1 MAAEE
6 PIVDEIVEGDAEEE
20 VEEERLLL
28 PLMFEAPNFETDVSG
43 NREDGRLV
51 KRDEDAVIGVAEE
64 GCVGDEDAAPVDF
77 WLLSEPPTVALLS

>member
-20 VEEERLLL
+20 VEEERVLL
-28 PLMFEAPNFETDVSG
+28 PLTFEATNFETDVSG

-51 KRDEDAVIGVAEE
+51 RRGEDAVTGVAEE
-64 GCVGDEDAAPVDF
+64 GCVGDEDAAPADF
-77 WLLSEPPTVALLS
+77 WLLSAAPTVALLS